1 MGATMKHGEGTRLFA
16 LSLYRQGLDTPA
28 ISKKLKVNQN
38 LLRTWKRR
46 YLENGEEEKTAVAES
61 VATLQ
66 NEEVLQEVV
75 SSEAKEAVAPVAKRS
90 YKAFELE
97 AIFYATSL
105 TACYGFVTALPG
117 VVGYSIA
124 IVYAL
129 FCVNSLQMAKN
140 ADIPQT
146 AERGKN
152 RVWALE
158 FVAGFAHYFTVNRAL
173 WSNLDALPF
182 EVKYVPKGG
191 MWVLNNGVAENGIWQ
206 GGEII
211 FALAVIM
218 AGLLSFAAIEAISTR
233 LQLTKETSFTAPQG
247 A

>member
-1 MGATMKHGEGTRLFA
+1 MGATMQHGEGTRLFA
-16 LSLYRQGLDTPA
+16 LDLMRKGVGSSA
-28 ISKKLKVNQN
+28 ISKKLNVNEN
-38 LLRTWKRR
+38 TLRAWKSR
-46 YLENGEEEKTAVAES
+46 YLENGDEGKEGAETS
-61 VATLQ
+61 VAPLQ
-66 NEEVLQEVV
+66 NEESVAEIVAT
-75 SSEAKEAVAPVAKRS
+75 ETKEAIAPVAKQS

-140 ADIPQT
+140 ADIPET

-191 MWVLNNGVAENGIWQ
+191 TWIMNNGVMENGVWS
-206 GGEII
+206 GGEIV

-218 AGLLSFAAIEAISTR
+218 AALLSFAAIEAVSTR
-233 LQLTKETSFTAPQG
+233 LQLTKETSLK
-247 A
+247 